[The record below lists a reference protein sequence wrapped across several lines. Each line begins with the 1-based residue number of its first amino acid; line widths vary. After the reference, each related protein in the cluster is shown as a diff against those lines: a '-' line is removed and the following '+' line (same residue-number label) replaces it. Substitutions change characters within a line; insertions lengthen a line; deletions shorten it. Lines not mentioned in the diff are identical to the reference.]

1 MHACVCVRVYGTC
14 QCLYMK
20 SLVKILT
27 ISYPFTISLHNQLL
41 RERESEKKRVR
52 EGVRG
57 ESERG
62 HAIGDVIDKQIKPS
76 RAQIL
81 GKLSLRKLFAHL
93 SQATRH
99 GVWIHGI
106 HE

>member
-1 MHACVCVRVYGTC
+1 MRVCVSVCGTC

-41 RERESEKKRVR
+41 RERVRKRERGSER
-52 EGVRG
+52 VRG

-76 RAQIL
+76 RAQNSWQVELEEIVC
-81 GKLSLRKLFAHL
+81 SP
-93 SQATRH
+93 
-99 GVWIHGI
+99 
-106 HE
+106 